1 MAITEAIAVGQ
12 ELPSLQKDLSQ
23 RRIDVYS
30 GVRPR
35 SIHTDEAWA
44 HAKGFGTTL
53 AQGMMS
59 TAYVSEMMT
68 RFLGAGFV
76 KGGTL
81 SMAFIKPVYA
91 GDRLTV
97 HGVVKETRP
106 RARARGSSSRCGAR
120 TSAGRRPRWGR
131 PAGSRAR
138 PPRPWAPQPWA
149 SHPTLSP
156 EGRG

>member
-1 MAITEAIAVGQ
+1 MPVAEAVSVGQ
-12 ELPSLQKDLSQ
+12 ELPSLVKEMSQ

-44 HAKGFGTTL
+44 HQKGFRTTL

-59 TAYVSEMMT
+59 TAFASEMMT
-68 RFLGAGFV
+68 RLLGEGFV
-76 KGGTL
+76 RGGTL

-97 HGVVKETRP
+97 RGVVKETRP
-106 RARARGSSSRCGAR
+106 EGGGTRVVVEVWCENQHGEKTAVG
-120 TSAGRRPRWGR
+120 T
-131 PAGSRAR
+131 
-138 PPRPWAPQPWA
+138 A
-149 SHPTLSP
+149 SGLIPT
-156 EGRG
+156 

>member
-1 MAITEAIAVGQ
+1 MSVAEAVAVGR
-12 ELPSLQKDLSQ
+12 ELPSLIKELTQ

-30 GVRPR
+30 GVKPR

-44 HAKGFGTTL
+44 HQKGFRTTL

-59 TAYVSEMMT
+59 TAYASELMT
-68 RFLGAGFV
+68 KLLGAGFL

-97 HGVVKETRP
+97 HGIVKETRP
-106 RARARGSSSRCGAR
+106 EGGR
-120 TSAGRRPRWGR
+120 TRVVVEVWCQNQHGEKTAAGT
-131 PAGSRAR
+131 
-138 PPRPWAPQPWA
+138 A
-149 SHPTLSP
+149 SGLKD
-156 EGRG
+156 

>member
-1 MAITEAIAVGQ
+1 MPVADAVGVGQ
-12 ELPSLQKDLSQ
+12 ELPSLVKEMSQ

-44 HAKGFGTTL
+44 HQKGFRTTL

-59 TAYVSEMMT
+59 TAFASEMMT
-68 RFLGAGFV
+68 RLLGEGFV
-76 KGGTL
+76 RGGTL

-97 HGVVKETRP
+97 RGVVKDKRREDGRTRVIVEVSCTNQHGQQT
-106 RARARGSSSRCGAR
+106 AIG
-120 TSAGRRPRWGR
+120 T
-131 PAGSRAR
+131 
-138 PPRPWAPQPWA
+138 A
-149 SHPTLSP
+149 SGLLP
-156 EGRG
+156 

>member
-1 MAITEAIAVGQ
+1 MSVAETVAVGE
-12 ELPSLQKDLSQ
+12 ELPALTKEPTQ
-23 RRIDVYS
+23 RRIDVFS

-35 SIHTDEAWA
+35 SIHTDEDWA
-44 HAKGFGTTL
+44 RQKGFRTTL

-68 RFLGAGFV
+68 RLLGPGFL

-97 HGVVKETRP
+97 HGVVRE
-106 RARARGSSSRCGAR
+106 
-120 TSAGRRPRWGR
+120 
-131 PAGSRAR
+131 AR
-138 PPRPWAPQPWA
+138 PEGGRTRVVVEVWCQNQHGEKTAAGAA
-149 SHPTLSP
+149 SGLTA
-156 EGRG
+156 

>member
-1 MAITEAIAVGQ
+1 MPVAEAVAVGQ
-12 ELPSLQKDLSQ
+12 ELPSLVKEMSQ

-44 HAKGFGTTL
+44 HQKGFRTTL

-59 TAYVSEMMT
+59 TAFASEMMT
-68 RFLGAGFV
+68 RLLGEGFV
-76 KGGTL
+76 RGGTL

-97 HGVVKETRP
+97 RGVVKETRP
-106 RARARGSSSRCGAR
+106 EGGRTRVVVEVWCENQHGEKTAVGSASGLI
-120 TSAGRRPRWGR
+120 
-131 PAGSRAR
+131 PA
-138 PPRPWAPQPWA
+138 
-149 SHPTLSP
+149 
-156 EGRG
+156 

>member
-1 MAITEAIAVGQ
+1 MPVADAVGVGQ
-12 ELPSLQKDLSQ
+12 ELPALRKEPTQ

-44 HAKGFGTTL
+44 HQKGFRTTL

-59 TAYVSEMMT
+59 TAFASEMMT
-68 RFLGAGFV
+68 RLLGEGFV
-76 KGGTL
+76 RGGTL

-97 HGVVKETRP
+97 RGVVKETRP
-106 RARARGSSSRCGAR
+106 EGGR
-120 TSAGRRPRWGR
+120 TRVVVEVWCENQHGEKTAVGTASGLI
-131 PAGSRAR
+131 PA
-138 PPRPWAPQPWA
+138 
-149 SHPTLSP
+149 
-156 EGRG
+156 

>member
-1 MAITEAIAVGQ
+1 MSVAEAVAVGE
-12 ELPSLQKDLSQ
+12 ELPALTKEVTQ
-23 RRIDVYS
+23 RRIDVFS
-30 GVRPR
+30 GVKPR

-44 HAKGFGTTL
+44 HQKGFRTTL

-68 RFLGAGFV
+68 RLLGPGYV

-97 HGVVKETRP
+97 HGAVKETRP
-106 RARARGSSSRCGAR
+106 EGAR
-120 TSAGRRPRWGR
+120 TRVVVEVWCQNQHGEKTAVGTATG
-131 PAGSRAR
+131 
-138 PPRPWAPQPWA
+138 
-149 SHPTLSP
+149 L
-156 EGRG
+156 RG